1 VQSKLLSRQGF
12 RPYPTRSRFV
22 VGRKLTVVTVP
33 DRNDAGEEVLRAA
46 EDFFVN
52 EVRPNANQI
61 DQELTALVAALDR
74 MAELG
79 LLGLRVPVEHGG
91 HGVKDNSFRHFQEA
105 SARASGALAFLQTQ
119 HQSACGFIAS
129 SSNVAAQRRFLP
141 PMASGNVR
149 MGIAFSQLRRPG
161 PPMMT
166 ATQVDGGYVFDGVA
180 PWITGWGIFGWC
192 VFAGTLPSGES
203 AWGIGELKPS
213 RSFKPSQVMRLAALE
228 VAQTISATLDSY
240 FVPDEAIIHIRPPD
254 WIHENDSLN
263 LALQSPFAL
272 GCAQAGID
280 IVLAAHKSKPLAGI
294 LDAASALQAE
304 LDDCRTEA
312 YAAMGDKG
320 NLERSLRA
328 RAWAIELAGRCSHA
342 GVVASSGKGNS
353 MSSDAQRVYREA
365 LVFSVSAQTP
375 AILEATLAR
384 LIKK

>member
-1 VQSKLLSRQGF
+1 
-12 RPYPTRSRFV
+12 
-22 VGRKLTVVTVP
+22 VTVP
-33 DRNDAGEEVLRAA
+33 DRSSAVDGVLQSA
-46 EDFFVN
+46 ESFFFK
-52 EVRPNANQI
+52 EVRPSANRI
-61 DQELTALVAALDR
+61 DQELEALVAALDR

-79 LLGLRVPVEHGG
+79 LLGLRVPAKHGG
-91 HGVKDNSFRHFQEA
+91 HGVEDKSFRRFQEA

-129 SSNVAAQRRFLP
+129 SPNVEAQQRFLP
-141 PMASGNVR
+141 SMASGDVR

-166 ATQVDGGYVFDGVA
+166 ATKVDGGYVFDGVA

-203 AWGIGELKPS
+203 AWGVGELTPSPSLKPS
-213 RSFKPSQVMRLAALE
+213 SVMRLAALE
-228 VAQTISATLDSY
+228 VAQTISANLESY

-254 WIHENDSLN
+254 WIHSNDSLN

-280 IVLAAHKSKPLAGI
+280 IVLEAHKTKPLGGI
-294 LDAASALQAE
+294 IDAASALQAE
-304 LDDCRTEA
+304 LDECRTEA
-312 YAAMGDKG
+312 YAAMDDKG

-342 GVVASSGKGNS
+342 AVVASSGKGNS

-384 LIKK
+384 LAKK